1 MRRLSDLLLTTE
13 PVQRIRLS
21 QALLAMALMAA
32 GVVAMHYFVWVG
44 VAPQAAVWWWTVL
57 SFAGIVA
64 AYGLIRSGW
73 SRRMPDP
80 SLVLPQMLYA
90 ITSGAIA
97 YAIVGAGRGG
107 VFPIVMVILMFGLF
121 AATPRQMRWV
131 SVYAVALFGAV
142 MALMSWRRPGVY
154 VPEVELGHFI
164 MVATMMPA
172 VSLLAGRLSQMR
184 HRMRQQRVEL
194 KTALARIQELATR
207 DALTGLINR
216 RHMQELLE
224 QERQRSVRSGHVF
237 CLAVIDVDRFKVL
250 NAHHGHGAGDA
261 VLCALAREALAA
273 IRMSDILS
281 RWGGAK
287 FVLLLS
293 DSRSALARGGV
304 ERLRDKVAAMRVP
317 AAGVALGITVS
328 AGLTEHRAGE
338 SVDDALERADRA
350 LYEAKAQG
358 RDRVVVA

>member
-1 MRRLSDLLLTTE
+1 MRSLGDLLLTTD
-13 PVQRIRLS
+13 PVQRIRLA

-32 GVVAMHYFVWVG
+32 GVAAMHYFVWVG
-44 VAPQAAVWWWTVL
+44 VASRAAVWWWTVL
-57 SFAGIVA
+57 SLAGIA
-64 AYGLIRSGW
+64 TAYGLIRSGW
-73 SRRMPDP
+73 SRRFADA

-107 VFPIVMVILMFGLF
+107 VFPILMVILMFGLF
-121 AATPRQMRWV
+121 AASPRQMRWV
-131 SVYAVALFGAV
+131 SVYAVLLFGAV
-142 MALMSWRRPGVY
+142 MALMTWRRPEVY
-154 VPEVELGHFI
+154 TPAVELGHFI
-164 MVATMMPA
+164 MVATMVPA
-172 VSLLAGRLSQMR
+172 ASILAGRLSRMR
-184 HRMRQQRVEL
+184 HRMRMQRVEL
-194 KTALARIQELATR
+194 KQALARIQELATR

-250 NAHHGHGAGDA
+250 NAHHGHGAGDE

-273 IRMSDILS
+273 IRLSDILC

-304 ERLRDKVAAMRVP
+304 ERLRERVAAMRVP
-317 AAGVALGITVS
+317 AAGAAIGITVS
-328 AGLTEHRAGE
+328 VGLTEHRAGE
-338 SVDDALERADRA
+338 SVADALERADQA
-350 LYEAKAQG
+350 LYEAKAHG

>member
-13 PVQRIRLS
+13 PVQRVRLS

-64 AYGLIRSGW
+64 AFGLIRSGW

-121 AATPRQMRWV
+121 AASPRQMRWV

-142 MALMSWRRPGVY
+142 MAL
-154 VPEVELGHFI
+154 
-164 MVATMMPA
+164 ATLIGFDA
-172 VSLLAGRLSQMR
+172 VDMGPLLAARYLEPFAMTWIHLAFRQGYGRQFAF
-184 HRMRQQRVEL
+184 
-194 KTALARIQELATR
+194 ALL
-207 DALTGLINR
+207 R
-216 RHMQELLE
+216 R
-224 QERQRSVRSGHVF
+224 G
-237 CLAVIDVDRFKVL
+237 
-250 NAHHGHGAGDA
+250 
-261 VLCALAREALAA
+261 
-273 IRMSDILS
+273 
-281 RWGGAK
+281 
-287 FVLLLS
+287 
-293 DSRSALARGGV
+293 
-304 ERLRDKVAAMRVP
+304 
-317 AAGVALGITVS
+317 
-328 AGLTEHRAGE
+328 
-338 SVDDALERADRA
+338 
-350 LYEAKAQG
+350 
-358 RDRVVVA
+358 